1 MKPSWLLSHRR
12 PRRRRRSQPRQGV
25 AGQVGRALLGGATY
39 PFTYQSELLEVAGD
53 SRRPLTFRR
62 SDTDSIEAELYSH
75 LIPIKRRIWA
85 QRALLLLIRGLVLV
99 GGIYFTAALLNFAA
113 VPVPQ
118 TLWSALA
125 TFVSVL
131 ALLLIVQQ
139 RVSYSDAARVL
150 DRRLGLNQVI
160 GTAVELTGQNA
171 DSRVARLQT
180 RRATES
186 LRRLESRDAVK
197 IGLPRRDLRVLAA
210 LSVMTL
216 LFTYLA
222 TLHIAWPGTPPA
234 EQLSL
239 DPTAEMVA
247 DAPYEPTFFEGSG
260 SEGMLDPQMFSSS
273 LGEYRLGLE
282 GQNLTDE
289 EIQQRI
295 AEIQAALAQRAEQL
309 SRQRAALGEL
319 ADALSDNSATSE
331 AADSIRRG
339 DYQRAAQQLSELG
352 KQSSQL
358 SQRARQDLARRLNE
372 AAARVAPNNPELAQR
387 MRRAAQ
393 QLQSGDQAQS
403 EQALKELSEGVTQAG
418 ERVQQLA
425 DNTNF
430 DPSTMDPDQMGRMPS
445 DLSAEDLAALQN
457 YESTGEGG
465 EMGDMGDMGQFG
477 EGFGEGMM
485 DPQGMGPDGGPM
497 ARSDALGSQGAGAG
511 SAPGGGAETGRGGQ
525 GAAQQGRVLELRGR
539 PTGDGS
545 GTLDQGDK
553 VPLVSTNDG
562 SVTGSGVGQAR
573 SVIVDP
579 LSVRG
584 EQNFVPWE
592 KRQIVKDF
600 FTGTR

>member
-309 SRQRAALGEL
+309 NRQRAALGEL

>member
-25 AGQVGRALLGGATY
+25 AGQVGRALVGGATY
-39 PFTYQSELLEVAGD
+39 PFTYRSELLEVAGD

-62 SDTDSIEAELYSH
+62 SDADSIEAELYSH

-99 GGIYFTAALLNFAA
+99 GGVYCTAALLNFAA

-125 TFVSVL
+125 IFVSVL
-131 ALLLIVQQ
+131 ALLLTVQQ

-171 DSRVARLQT
+171 DSRLARLQT

-210 LSVMTL
+210 LSVLTL

-222 TLHIAWPGTPPA
+222 TLHIAWPGTPPS

-247 DAPYEPTFFEGSG
+247 DAPYEPTFYEGSG
-260 SEGMLDPQMFSSS
+260 SEGMLDPEMFSSS
-273 LGEYRLGLE
+273 LDAYRLGLE

-309 SRQRAALGEL
+309 NRQRAALGEL
-319 ADALSDNSATSE
+319 ADALSDSSATSE

-372 AAARVAPNNPELAQR
+372 AATRVAPNNPELAQR

-403 EQALKELSEGVTQAG
+403 EQALNELSEGVTQAG
-418 ERVQQLA
+418 EQVQQLS
-425 DNTNF
+425 DTTNF
-430 DPSTMDPDQMGRMPS
+430 DPSTMDPDRMGMMPS

-457 YESTGEGG
+457 YESTGESG
-465 EMGDMGDMGQFG
+465 EMGDMGDIGQFG
-477 EGFGEGMM
+477 EGFGEGLM

-511 SAPGGGAETGRGGQ
+511 SAPGGGVETGRGGQ
-525 GAAQQGRVLELRGR
+525 GAAQQGKVLELRGR

-562 SVTGSGVGQAR
+562 SVTGLGSGQAR
-573 SVIVDP
+573 SVIVDS